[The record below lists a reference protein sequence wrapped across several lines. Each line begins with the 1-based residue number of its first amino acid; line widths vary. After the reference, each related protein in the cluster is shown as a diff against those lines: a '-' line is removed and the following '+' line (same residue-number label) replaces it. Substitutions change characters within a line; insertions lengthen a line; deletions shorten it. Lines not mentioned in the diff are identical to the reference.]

1 MARSLAGAM
10 GLKAMACPV
19 ARASVIRSGDDS
31 PVTNAHASASSSP
44 QARLMLIVINGR
56 TSRDIGLP
64 SARIRSSTRVCQRAI
79 ARG

>member
-44 QARLMLIVINGR
+44 QARLMLIVMNG
-56 TSRDIGLP
+56 
-64 SARIRSSTRVCQRAI
+64 
-79 ARG
+79 